1 MTDLN
6 TKEKELQAK
15 EKTKVTTPAEQTR
28 AGVVFNP
35 AVDIFE
41 TEGEISLIAD
51 MPGVNTNNLT
61 VDLRDDILTLHGEVK
76 PEKRPGEQSLLQE
89 YQVGSY
95 FRQFSLSEAIDQNK
109 IDAKL
114 KNGVLQLSL
123 PKAQK
128 AVPRKIT
135 VKTG

>member
-1 MTDLN
+1 MTDTN
-6 TKEKELQAK
+6 IREKELLAK
-15 EKTKVTTPAEQTR
+15 QKTKVTTPAEQTR
-28 AGVVFNP
+28 AGLAFSP

-41 TEGEISLIAD
+41 TEREISLIAD
-51 MPGVNTNNLT
+51 MPGVNANNLT
-61 VDLRDDILTLHGEVK
+61 IDLREGILTLHGEVK
-76 PEKRPGEQSLLQE
+76 PEKRPGEQSVYQE
-89 YQVGSY
+89 YPVGSY